1 MLPDTTNPV
10 TFFCY
15 LGEGGV
21 CTNILRYL
29 MISPLLYLTFAST
42 LMRPHVRHS
51 CNIFLL
57 LILSQVCKPSN
68 IHVIF
73 AYFLVITN
81 STLSSF
87 TGEKT
92 RDPIV
97 FYEKCH

>member
-1 MLPDTTNPV
+1 MLIYTKKKKSQNINLQRRALEMLPDTTNPV

-42 LMRPHVRHS
+42 LMS
-51 CNIFLL
+51 D
-57 LILSQVCKPSN
+57 

-73 AYFLVITN
+73 SYF
-81 STLSSF
+81 
-87 TGEKT
+87 
-92 RDPIV
+92 
-97 FYEKCH
+97 